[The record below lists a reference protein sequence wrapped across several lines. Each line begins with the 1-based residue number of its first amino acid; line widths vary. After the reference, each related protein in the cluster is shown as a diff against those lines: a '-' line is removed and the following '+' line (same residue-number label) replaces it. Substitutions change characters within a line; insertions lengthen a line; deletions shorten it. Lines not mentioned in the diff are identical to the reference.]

1 MPFVLWSLL
10 LAAVLPLIWAGVSKA
25 GTRYDNGR
33 PREWAGRLAGYRQ
46 RANWAQQ
53 NAWEALPTWTAAV
66 AAAWLMKVPEAA
78 MNAAAAVFVLARVAH
93 GLLYVADKASLRSLA
108 WLVGMLAALYLFLRA
123 GGVIGL

>member
-25 GTRYDNGR
+25 GTRYDNHK
-33 PREWAGRLAGYRQ
+33 PREVAAMAEGYRQ
-46 RANWAQQ
+46 RAGWAQQ

-66 AAAWLMKVPEAA
+66 VAAWLMKVPEAA

-93 GLLYVADKASLRSLA
+93 GLLYIANQASLRSLA

-123 GGVIGL
+123 GGLIG